1 MASSFSPISPAL
13 VKTSA
18 STRRK
23 ADCLGTRGLVT
34 HVGLAGSV
42 STAVTPV
49 SDVEEERTLPRI
61 GPVWPTGIVALW
73 CERHTRGAM
82 PIVLAFIV
90 RQPTS
95 WFLVR
100 ARGHLSV
107 ANSPRPA
114 TISLLSQS
122 SNPSP
127 SKCVGFF
134 IVHPISFLYIQ
145 FFLLVIMPSSSYD
158 FIHNP
163 SLPSD
168 EDIVARCEEHKFPQ
182 GITITDPSTHSVI
195 AWVKCGVNVTLGEA
209 HMQHWTAMA
218 RREAGI
224 SSVQVASVFRA
235 FTADYHGCRV
245 GYITMQYIE
254 GTDCDSKDVDLIARA
269 VEALINLRAPSTATL
284 GHFGSDKF
292 YCTLILP

>member
-1 MASSFSPISPAL
+1 
-13 VKTSA
+13 
-18 STRRK
+18 
-23 ADCLGTRGLVT
+23 
-34 HVGLAGSV
+34 
-42 STAVTPV
+42 
-49 SDVEEERTLPRI
+49 
-61 GPVWPTGIVALW
+61 
-73 CERHTRGAM
+73 
-82 PIVLAFIV
+82 
-90 RQPTS
+90 
-95 WFLVR
+95 
-100 ARGHLSV
+100 
-107 ANSPRPA
+107 
-114 TISLLSQS
+114 
-122 SNPSP
+122 
-127 SKCVGFF
+127 
-134 IVHPISFLYIQ
+134 
-145 FFLLVIMPSSSYD
+145 MPSSSYD

-182 GITITDPSTHSVI
+182 GITITDPSTHSEI

-218 RREAGI
+218 LREAGI

-284 GHFGSDKF
+284 GHFGSDTSSIVHSFFPEWLPNADYRTDQDF
-292 YCTLILP
+292 YDHIQKILKMLRIDFQGDISDYDRYLCLSDFNPGNFRKSTTPDGQSVVVVLDFGATCFMPLPFIEVALKKDRDIFRQSLIERIKYPRARSEDVQALLSASYRLVQYGWGPIALPPGVSPRFGRK